1 MPVGASIFARAGYL
15 EGAKTAIVRE
25 IGVGELQSLL
35 ESHGVMLVFLN
46 VLAEQAGLPV
56 PAVPMLF
63 VAGALGMREGG
74 PALGAVLA
82 AVILA
87 CLIADT
93 AWYFAGKRLGQP
105 MLRTICRVSISP
117 DSCIRQTQSLY
128 LRVGPRSLVF
138 AKLLPGAG
146 ALSTAMA
153 GMTSTPFAVFLFY
166 DAIGAL
172 VWAGGAVLV
181 GVVFTDFVEVIL
193 NAFSTYGPVAVMVV
207 LGAFAAFV
215 AWKFWRRVRLLR
227 RTRRVPRMSV
237 GELEAR
243 RLGDRFPLVL
253 DVRSDAAERIP
264 GAMIIDL
271 NAPLELLSEHP
282 TSIDIVVYCACPHEV
297 SAAVLAERLKA
308 AGYANT
314 WALAGGF
321 DEWKRL
327 HGEASQAA
335 ATEGDAAAALAP
347 HTGGPGAVR

>member
-1 MPVGASIFARAGYL
+1 M
-15 EGAKTAIVRE
+15 
-25 IGVGELQSLL
+25 GELQSLL

-153 GMTSTPFAVFLFY
+153 GMTSTPFLVFLFY
-166 DAIGAL
+166 DALGAL
-172 VWAGGAVLV
+172 VWAGGALLV
-181 GVVFTDFVEVIL
+181 GAVFTDFVEVIL
-193 NAFSTYGPVAVMVV
+193 STFSTYGPVAVMVLV
-207 LGAFAAFV
+207 AGFAAFV

-227 RTRRVPRMSV
+227 RTRLVPRMSV
-237 GELEAR
+237 SELEAR
-243 RLGDRFPLVL
+243 RHGDRFPLVL
-253 DVRSDAAERIP
+253 DVRSDADERIP
-264 GAMIIDL
+264 GAMTIDL
-271 NAPLELLSEHP
+271 NAPLALLSDHP
-282 TSIDIVVYCACPHEV
+282 RTTDIVIYCACPNEV
-297 SAAVLAERLKA
+297 SAAILAERLKS

-327 HGEASQAA
+327 HGEVTPDPAEDGA
-335 ATEGDAAAALAP
+335 EAALTP
-347 HTGGPGAVR
+347 HAGGPGALR

>member
-1 MPVGASIFARAGYL
+1 MPVGVGRCARAGYL
-15 EGAKTAIVRE
+15 DRAEHAKARE
-25 IGVGELQSLL
+25 TGVGELQSLL

-56 PAVPMLF
+56 PAVPMLL

-74 PALGAVLA
+74 PELGAVLA

-153 GMTSTPFAVFLFY
+153 GMTATPFPLFLFY
-166 DAIGAL
+166 DALGAL
-172 VWAGGAVLV
+172 VWAGGALLI

-193 NAFSTYGPVAVMVV
+193 RAFSTYGPMAVTVVAA
-207 LGAFAAFV
+207 AFAAFV
-215 AWKFWRRVRLLR
+215 AWKFVRRVRLLR

-237 GELEAR
+237 GELEER

-253 DVRSDAAERIP
+253 DVRSEVAERIP
-264 GAMIIDL
+264 GALAVDL
-271 NAPLELLSEHP
+271 NAPLDLLSAHP
-282 TSIDIVVYCACPHEV
+282 VTTEIVVYCACPNEV
-297 SAAVLAERLKA
+297 SAAILAERLKS

-327 HGEASQAA
+327 HGVAPHTASGP
-335 ATEGDAAAALAP
+335 EAAAALAP
-347 HTGGPGAVR
+347 RVKGPGPLL